1 LTWDPKDY
9 NNLEII
15 RIPASFAFEHD
26 IKLLN
31 NADERLEY
39 KREAL
44 LVIYSSGDVLWIPR
58 SIFSST
64 CHIDLKRFPFDRQ
77 NCSISFGSWAYDSSL
92 IDLDFADSE
101 KIDLN
106 DYETSKEWN
115 IQNDYL
121 FGTKSY
127 RIQDAKNYTVLTY
140 YIIVKRNPGFYVY
153 LLIFPCVLLAILTM
167 VVFWLPPETPSK
179 IILGMNI
186 FTAFFLL
193 LLLLADLVPT
203 STNEVPYIGMKLNH
217 SLILSKTYLFE
228 FIFNYLVGVYF
239 CLNMVL
245 IALSSFLCT
254 IVVHLYFRADTFCK
268 MPPILKKVIYF
279 NSNLSIAC
287 E

>member
-1 LTWDPKDY
+1 M
-9 NNLEII
+9 
-15 RIPASFAFEHD
+15 
-26 IKLLN
+26 LN

-64 CHIDLKRFPFDRQ
+64 CYIDLKRFPYDRQ
-77 NCSISFGSWAYDSSL
+77 NCSISFGSWAYDSAL
-92 IDLDFADSE
+92 IDLDFADSD

-106 DYETSKEWN
+106 DYEHSKEWK

-127 RIQDAKNYTVLTY
+127 RTQDSKNYTVLTY
-140 YIIVKRNPGFYVY
+140 YLIVDRNPGFYTY
-153 LLIFPCVLLAILTM
+153 LLIFPCVLLAFLTM

-193 LLLLADLVPT
+193 LLLLAELVPT
-203 STNEVPYIGMKLNH
+203 STNEVPYIGNLNYY
-217 SLILSKTYLFE
+217 SFSSNKMYN
-228 FIFNYLVGVYF
+228 FIYKKGIYF
-239 CLNMVL
+239 CLNMVM

-268 MPPILKKVIYF
+268 MPPILKKVIF
-279 NSNLSIAC
+279 
-287 E
+287 